1 MLVTSRKEAD
11 ELTALAHALAPSS
24 RRGITVPEL
33 AAAVPITRTRA
44 EKLLRRYCEYFV
56 NVGGTPKYAL
66 NRFDR
71 FQGSEERI
79 IADVERCY
87 QYHKIR
93 MISGAVLALLASLI
107 SIAGPLLRLLD

>member
-11 ELTALAHALAPSS
+11 ELTALAHALAPSARS
-24 RRGITVPEL
+24 GITVPEL
-33 AAAVPITRTRA
+33 VAAVPIRKTRA
-44 EKLLRRYCEYFV
+44 ERLLRRYCEYFV

-66 NRFDR
+66 NRFSR
-71 FQGSEERI
+71 FEGSEERI

-87 QYHKIR
+87 RHYKMW
-93 MISGAVLALLASLI
+93 MISGTVLALLASLI